1 MASFEKLEST
11 FSPNVQVRG
20 KQFEKLL
27 KWWLQTDPVY
37 SARLKKVWLWDEW
50 PGRDGADI
58 GIDLVAEAHDGGIW
72 AIQAKCIDP
81 KNSLRKSEVD
91 SFLAAS
97 SKSPFTFQLL
107 ITSTG
112 NLSANLLRAFSGRP
126 SALVTRAELA
136 SSEVDW
142 PASINHLATGKR
154 KKPRTPRKH
163 QKAAIADVL
172 GGFEISKRGQLI
184 MACGTGKTLTALFI
198 AKETEA
204 KRILVLLPS
213 LSLLSQT
220 LREWASSDF
229 KFEFLP
235 VCSDET
241 VSTPDAALG
250 SVSELG
256 FPVTTSPEEIAT
268 FLKRRSGNRVVFAT
282 YQSSPRI
289 AAAFAGGGIPKF
301 DLVIADEAHRCAGR
315 VSSDYGTVLDEDL
328 IPSKKLLF
336 MTATPRYFTGRVIK
350 EAKESDFE
358 VASMDDHQVF
368 GPVFHT
374 LSFSDAIDKKLLTDY
389 QVVIV
394 GVDDDTYL
402 EWVNEGQFVTIDG
415 TKVTDARS
423 LAAQIGLLKAMK
435 RFDLRRIISFHSR
448 VKKAKEFASSM
459 PEVLA
464 WMPKSQRPKG
474 TLISD
479 FVSGEMPTG
488 SRKVKLDRLATI
500 EPSERALLANARC
513 LTEGVDVP
521 ALDGVAFVDPRSSEV
536 DIVQAVGRAIRLADD
551 KKIGTIVLPIFIPT
565 NRDSSTALSDP
576 AFTGIWK
583 VLEALRSH
591 DSKLGESL
599 DELRREMGSGSR
611 VAEFPQR
618 ILLDLPE
625 RVGPSFTQ
633 AIQAKIVENT
643 TSSWEF
649 HFGVLQSF
657 VQREGHARVPQ
668 GQVESGVNVGS
679 WVATQRSMYRS
690 QNLASTRVVRLE
702 ALPLWSWNPYDDDWE
717 QGLSLILEFVDREG
731 HAQVPAQYRQAEFA
745 LGRWVSKRRTEFR
758 TGRLAVDR
766 AARLE
771 EIRGWTWTPHGD
783 QWERALSSF
792 KEYVDREGNAR
803 IPRGHLESGINLRT
817 WVMSQR
823 TEHRKGQLSPD
834 RVQRLEA
841 EPSWSWD
848 AREDRWENMFSLLVG
863 FVNREGTAQVPQDH
877 IEGGFNLGG
886 WVSNRRAEGRSG
898 RLSIDR
904 VKRLEALS
912 GWTWHQ
918 VDLRWQHSYLC
929 LKAFIEVN
937 GNAQVPKDYVVEN
950 VQLGSWVSNQRGKY
964 RSGQLPVERV
974 QLLDSLPGWTWK
986 SQTDQWGHA
995 FEILKTFVVR
1005 EGHADVAQNQVE
1017 DGFDLGRWVSK
1028 QRGKFRSGGLSG
1040 IQVQLLESLPG
1051 WTWNSL
1057 ESRWE
1062 EAFASLQTFVAR
1074 EGNCRVPKSHF
1085 ENGFNLGSW
1094 VQIQRLRFQKQLVPE
1109 DRVKRLESV
1118 PGWVWDQIDARWEES
1133 YSKLLDFVSREGHS
1147 RVPAKHREGS
1157 FKIGIWCDNQ
1167 RAKFRAG
1174 TLSNDRIS
1182 RLEELSGWSWNPLDD
1197 LWDEK
1202 FSVLARIL
1210 ENEGDD
1216 RIPRS
1221 RVEGGINVGSWVD
1234 SRRAEY
1240 RAGTLPADRIARLES
1255 LRGWS
1260 WDPHS
1265 DLWENGFLW
1274 LSNYVKREGNALVPA
1289 KHLEGD
1295 FTLGAWVNSQR
1306 SKYRQG
1312 KISSDRVQR
1321 LEAIPGWLWSVRGES

>member
-11 FSPNVQVRG
+11 FSPDVQVRG

-81 KNSLRKSEVD
+81 KNSLKKSEVD

-97 SKSPFTFQLL
+97 SKPPFTFQLL

-126 SALVTRAELA
+126 AALVTRAELA
-136 SSEVDW
+136 NSEVHW
-142 PASINHLATGKR
+142 PASINHLATGKP
-154 KKPRTPRKH
+154 KEPREPREH
-163 QKAAIADVL
+163 QEAAIVDVL
-172 GGFEISKRGQLI
+172 AGFEDSKRGQLI

-198 AKETEA
+198 AKEAEA

-256 FPVTTSPEEIAT
+256 FPVTTNPEEIAT

-315 VSSDYGTVLDEDL
+315 VSSDYGTVLDENL

-435 RFDLRRIISFHSR
+435 RFDLHRIISFHSR

-464 WMPKSQRPKG
+464 WMPKNQRPKG
-474 TLISD
+474 SLISD

-536 DIVQAVGRAIRLADD
+536 DIVQAVGRAIRLDD
-551 KKIGTIVLPIFIPT
+551 EKKIGTIVLPIFIPS
-565 NRDSSTALSDP
+565 NQDSSTALSDP

-611 VAEFPQR
+611 VADFPHK

-625 RVGPSFTQ
+625 RVDSSFTQ
-633 AIQAKIVENT
+633 AFRAKIVENT

-649 HFGVLQSF
+649 HFGVLENY
-657 VQREGHARVPQ
+657 VRREGHARVPQ
-668 GQVESGVNVGS
+668 NQVENGWNLGS
-679 WVATQRSMYRS
+679 WVGTQRIGFRTGRLSSERIARIENLPFWSWNVRKEVWDENYALLQKFCTREGHARVPFDHLEDGERLGAWVNNQRTKYVAGRLAAERAAKLESTPGWSWDAREHQWEEGFASLSEFVAQNGHSLVGQTYVQGEIKLGLWVS
-690 QNLASTRVVRLE
+690 QQRHMKRIGAIPSDRVARLE
-702 ALPLWSWNPYDDDWE
+702 ALPRWSWNSLSDRWE
-717 QGLSLILEFVDREG
+717 DGFSNLVKFVDREG
-731 HAQVPAQYRQAEFA
+731 HARVVTGFREGDFN
-745 LGRWVSKRRTEFR
+745 LSGWVTKQRASYSSGK
-758 TGRLAVDR
+758 LDAVR
-766 AARLE
+766 IARLE
-771 EIRGWTWTPHGD
+771 G
-783 QWERALSSF
+783 
-792 KEYVDREGNAR
+792 
-803 IPRGHLESGINLRT
+803 
-817 WVMSQR
+817 
-823 TEHRKGQLSPD
+823 
-834 RVQRLEA
+834 
-841 EPSWSWD
+841 
-848 AREDRWENMFSLLVG
+848 
-863 FVNREGTAQVPQDH
+863 
-877 IEGGFNLGG
+877 
-886 WVSNRRAEGRSG
+886 
-898 RLSIDR
+898 
-904 VKRLEALS
+904 
-912 GWTWHQ
+912 
-918 VDLRWQHSYLC
+918 
-929 LKAFIEVN
+929 
-937 GNAQVPKDYVVEN
+937 
-950 VQLGSWVSNQRGKY
+950 
-964 RSGQLPVERV
+964 
-974 QLLDSLPGWTWK
+974 LPGWSWSPFSGAWEEGFSSLTK
-986 SQTDQWGHA
+986 FA
-995 FEILKTFVVR
+995 ER
-1005 EGHADVAQNQVE
+1005 EGHCRVIKSYVQ
-1017 DGFDLGRWVSK
+1017 DGFKLGNWVSK
-1028 QRGKFRSGGLSG
+1028 QRGAYSSGKIDSD
-1040 IQVQLLESLPG
+1040 
-1051 WTWNSL
+1051 
-1057 ESRWE
+1057 R
-1062 EAFASLQTFVAR
+1062 VAR
-1074 EGNCRVPKSHF
+1074 
-1085 ENGFNLGSW
+1085 
-1094 VQIQRLRFQKQLVPE
+1094 
-1109 DRVKRLESV
+1109 LEAM
-1118 PGWVWDQIDARWEES
+1118 P
-1133 YSKLLDFVSREGHS
+1133 
-1147 RVPAKHREGS
+1147 
-1157 FKIGIWCDNQ
+1157 
-1167 RAKFRAG
+1167 
-1174 TLSNDRIS
+1174 
-1182 RLEELSGWSWNPLDD
+1182 GWSWNPFKDEWEENFLLLQSFSLRESHTQVPRGRTTAELKLA
-1197 LWDEK
+1197 LWVVAQR
-1202 FSVLARIL
+1202 S
-1210 ENEGDD
+1210 D
-1216 RIPRS
+1216 RRS
-1221 RVEGGINVGSWVD
+1221 RNMPD
-1234 SRRAEY
+1234 
-1240 RAGTLPADRIARLES
+1240 DRIARLEA
-1255 LRGWS
+1255 LPGWS
-1260 WDPHS
+1260 WDPMADRWEEGFAHLQQFALRETHTRVPQGFIENEFRLGQWVSAQRSAGNSNKLSEDRIHRLEALPGWVWNLRDAEWEEAFALLEQFTKVEGHS
-1265 DLWENGFLW
+1265 LIPR
-1274 LSNYVKREGNALVPA
+1274 SA
-1289 KHLEGD
+1289 KVGD
-1295 FTLGAWVNSQR
+1295 FNLGAWTRHQRVRFKDGGLSDSQIRRLEELPGWQWVR
-1306 SKYRQG
+1306 SK
-1312 KISSDRVQR
+1312 K
-1321 LEAIPGWLWSVRGES
+1321 

>member
-11 FSPNVQVRG
+11 FSPDVQVRG
-20 KQFEKLL
+20 KQFEMLL

-81 KNSLRKSEVD
+81 KNSLKKSEVD

-97 SKSPFTFQLL
+97 SKPPFTFQLL

-112 NLSANLLRAFSGRP
+112 SLSANLLRAFSDRP
-126 SALVTRAELA
+126 AALVTRAELA
-136 SSEVDW
+136 ASEVDW

-163 QKAAIADVL
+163 QKSAIADVL
-172 GGFEISKRGQLI
+172 AGFEKSKRGQLI

-256 FPVTTSPEEIAT
+256 FPVTTNPEEIAT

-315 VSSDYGTVLDEDL
+315 VSSDYGTVLDENL

-435 RFDLRRIISFHSR
+435 RFDLHRIISFHSR

-464 WMPKSQRPKG
+464 WMPKNQRPKG
-474 TLISD
+474 SLISD

-500 EPSERALLANARC
+500 EPTERALLANARC

-551 KKIGTIVLPIFIPT
+551 KKIGTIVLPIFIS
-565 NRDSSTALSDP
+565 DSQDP
-576 AFTGIWK
+576 SISLDDPSFQNIWK
-583 VLEALRSH
+583 VIDALRSH
-591 DSKLGESL
+591 DTKLGESL
-599 DELRREMGSGSR
+599 DEIRRGMGSGISTEQFPRKIHFDLPSR
-611 VAEFPQR
+611 VDVTFAASMEAR
-618 ILLDLPE
+618 
-625 RVGPSFTQ
+625 
-633 AIQAKIVENT
+633 IVEHA
-643 TSSWEF
+643 TSTWEF
-649 HFGVLQSF
+649 MFGLLERF
-657 VQREGHARVPQ
+657 VAREGSSQVPQ
-668 GQVESGVNVGS
+668 NHIEKGFKLGNWTGSRRVEGRAGRLS
-679 WVATQRSMYRS
+679 ADRIE
-690 QNLASTRVVRLE
+690 RLE
-702 ALPLWSWNPYDDDWE
+702 ALP
-717 QGLSLILEFVDREG
+717 
-731 HAQVPAQYRQAEFA
+731 
-745 LGRWVSKRRTEFR
+745 
-758 TGRLAVDR
+758 
-766 AARLE
+766 
-771 EIRGWTWTPHGD
+771 
-783 QWERALSSF
+783 
-792 KEYVDREGNAR
+792 
-803 IPRGHLESGINLRT
+803 
-817 WVMSQR
+817 
-823 TEHRKGQLSPD
+823 
-834 RVQRLEA
+834 
-841 EPSWSWD
+841 
-848 AREDRWENMFSLLVG
+848 
-863 FVNREGTAQVPQDH
+863 
-877 IEGGFNLGG
+877 
-886 WVSNRRAEGRSG
+886 
-898 RLSIDR
+898 
-904 VKRLEALS
+904 
-912 GWTWHQ
+912 GWTWHVIDERWEVAFSCLEEFARRYGNCRVPQ
-918 VDLRWQHSYLC
+918 DLVVDGL
-929 LKAFIEVN
+929 
-937 GNAQVPKDYVVEN
+937 G
-950 VQLGSWVSNQRGKY
+950 LGSWVSNQKTQY
-964 RSGQLPVERV
+964 RSGRIPSDRIQRLEA
-974 QLLDSLPGWTWK
+974 LPGWTWNLIEDRWND
-986 SQTDQWGHA
+986 SY
-995 FEILKTFVVR
+995 ILLKGFISR
-1005 EGHADVAQNQVE
+1005 EGHANVSQNQIE
-1017 DGFDLGRWVSK
+1017 NGFNLGRWVSK
-1028 QRGKFRSGGLSG
+1028 QRAANKGGKLSGERVKLLEDLPGWAWDALSSQWDEGFAKLEKFSQREGHTVVPKNHVEDGLNLGSWISTQKLRKRDRKISAERIARLESINGWVWDSDEERWEWGFSILKMFVDREGHARVPAKYSEDEFNLGIWCDNQRGKHRAGTLSEGRTKRLEGLSQWSWNPRNETWEDALCLLRKIVERTG
-1040 IQVQLLESLPG
+1040 SVRIAESHVEEGLNTANWIGSRRIEYRKGKLSQERISQLESLPG
-1051 WTWNSL
+1051 WTWDPHSEL
-1057 ESRWE
+1057 WE
-1062 EAFASLQTFVAR
+1062 QGFASLSKYVEFHGTSQ
-1074 EGNCRVPKSHF
+1074 VPATHVEDEF
-1085 ENGFNLGSW
+1085 RLGSW
-1094 VQIQRLRFQKQLVPE
+1094 VNTQRTKHRSGKLAP
-1109 DRVKRLESV
+1109 DRVE
-1118 PGWVWDQIDARWEES
+1118 
-1133 YSKLLDFVSREGHS
+1133 
-1147 RVPAKHREGS
+1147 
-1157 FKIGIWCDNQ
+1157 
-1167 RAKFRAG
+1167 
-1174 TLSNDRIS
+1174 
-1182 RLEELSGWSWNPLDD
+1182 
-1197 LWDEK
+1197 
-1202 FSVLARIL
+1202 
-1210 ENEGDD
+1210 
-1216 RIPRS
+1216 
-1221 RVEGGINVGSWVD
+1221 
-1234 SRRAEY
+1234 
-1240 RAGTLPADRIARLES
+1240 
-1255 LRGWS
+1255 
-1260 WDPHS
+1260 
-1265 DLWENGFLW
+1265 
-1274 LSNYVKREGNALVPA
+1274 
-1289 KHLEGD
+1289 
-1295 FTLGAWVNSQR
+1295 
-1306 SKYRQG
+1306 
-1312 KISSDRVQR
+1312 R
-1321 LEAIPGWLWSVRGES
+1321 LEALPSWAWSLRD

>member
-11 FSPNVQVRG
+11 FSPDVQVRG

-27 KWWLQTDPVY
+27 KWWLQSDPVY

-81 KNSLRKSEVD
+81 KNSLKKSEVD

-126 SALVTRAELA
+126 AALATRAELA

-142 PASINHLATGKR
+142 PLSINDLATGKP
-154 KKPRTPRKH
+154 KEPREPREH
-163 QKAAIADVL
+163 QEAAIADVL
-172 GGFEISKRGQLI
+172 AGFEDSRRGQLI

-256 FPVTTSPEEIAT
+256 FPVTTDPEAIAT

-315 VSSDYGTVLDEDL
+315 VSSDYGTVLDEGL

-435 RFDLRRIISFHSR
+435 
-448 VKKAKEFASSM
+448 KAKEFASSM

-474 TLISD
+474 SLISD

-521 ALDGVAFVDPRSSEV
+521 TLDGVAFVDPRSSEV
-536 DIVQAVGRAIRLADD
+536 DIVQAVGRAIRLSDD
-551 KKIGTIVLPIFIPT
+551 KKIGTIVLPIFIP
-565 NRDSSTALSDP
+565 NSQDP
-576 AFTGIWK
+576 SVSLDDPSFQSIWK
-583 VLEALRSH
+583 VIDALRSH
-591 DSKLGESL
+591 DTKLGESL
-599 DELRREMGSGSR
+599 DEIRRGMGSGNSSEQFPKKIQFDLPSR
-611 VAEFPQR
+611 VDASFATAFEAQIVTKTTSNWEFMIGLLEHFVRREGNSRVPSGHLENGLALGAWVGTQR
-618 ILLDLPE
+618 YTFGTGSLADDRVARLEGLPGWSWDTRADRWELAYSSLEEFVRREGDARVPTNHSENGFDLGTWVTNQRTNFSRGKLFPE
-625 RVGPSFTQ
+625 RV
-633 AIQAKIVENT
+633 A
-643 TSSWEF
+643 
-649 HFGVLQSF
+649 
-657 VQREGHARVPQ
+657 
-668 GQVESGVNVGS
+668 
-679 WVATQRSMYRS
+679 
-690 QNLASTRVVRLE
+690 RLE
-702 ALPLWSWNPYDDDWE
+702 ALPGWSWNTFDDRWDE
-717 QGLSLILEFVDREG
+717 VFSMLNQFIEREG
-731 HAQVPAQYRQAEFA
+731 HAQVPVRHLENGFA
-745 LGRWVSKRRTEFR
+745 LGAWVANQRTKYVNDSL
-758 TGRLAVDR
+758 GRELTE
-766 AARLE
+766 RLE
-771 EIRGWTWTPHGD
+771 GLSGWAWKPFDNAWEDAYGLLERFVAREGTAAVPKNHYEGD
-783 QWERALSSF
+783 LNLGNWVANQRSIFAKGGLPADRISRLENVSGWFWSSKDRRWEQGFTLLER
-792 KEYVDREGNAR
+792 YVLREGNAR
-803 IPRGHLESGINLRT
+803 ITTNHIEQGVRLGSWVGTQRRQYKNGTLSSDRVTRLESLVLWT
-817 WVMSQR
+817 WDTLDSR
-823 TEHRKGQLSPD
+823 WD
-834 RVQRLEA
+834 EA
-841 EPSWSWD
+841 FEILCSYV
-848 AREDRWENMFSLLVG
+848 E
-863 FVNREGTAQVPQDH
+863 REGSALVPQRH
-877 IEGGFNLGG
+877 IEGGFFLGA
-886 WVSNRRAEGRSG
+886 WVANQRNSFKGGILSADRAG
-898 RLSIDR
+898 RLANLTGWLWETRSSEWDR
-904 VKRLEALS
+904 KFSLLE
-912 GWTWHQ
+912 
-918 VDLRWQHSYLC
+918 
-929 LKAFIEVN
+929 
-937 GNAQVPKDYVVEN
+937 
-950 VQLGSWVSNQRGKY
+950 
-964 RSGQLPVERV
+964 
-974 QLLDSLPGWTWK
+974 
-986 SQTDQWGHA
+986 
-995 FEILKTFVVR
+995 TFVIHQRNAHVPT
-1005 EGHADVAQNQVE
+1005 GVLAT
-1017 DGFDLGRWVSK
+1017 WVSK
-1028 QRGKFRSGGLSG
+1028 QRRDFKNG
-1040 IQVQLLESLPG
+1040 ILPPDQVARLETLPG
-1051 WTWNSL
+1051 WKWNPNDDAWERAFSL
-1057 ESRWE
+1057 LEEFVTREENANVPTDHVEAGFDLGPWVSRQRRVFAKEKLSSDRVARFQALPGWSWDVLDSRWD
-1062 EAFASLQTFVAR
+1062 EAFGILVAY
-1074 EGNCRVPKSHF
+1074 V
-1085 ENGFNLGSW
+1085 
-1094 VQIQRLRFQKQLVPE
+1094 
-1109 DRVKRLESV
+1109 DRVGSSRVHLRHVEDGFALGNWVSSQRVNFRTGKLSADRGARLQV
-1118 PGWVWDQIDARWEES
+1118 LPGWSWDRFGEKWEYAYSLLEEFAMRQGDAVVPH
-1133 YSKLLDFVSREGHS
+1133 KHQEGGFALGQW
-1147 RVPAKHREGS
+1147 VGV
-1157 FKIGIWCDNQ
+1157 Q
-1167 RAKFRAG
+1167 RRKFRAG
-1174 TLSNDRIS
+1174 KLSP
-1182 RLEELSGWSWNPLDD
+1182 EQ
-1197 LWDEK
+1197 
-1202 FSVLARIL
+1202 V
-1210 ENEGDD
+1210 
-1216 RIPRS
+1216 
-1221 RVEGGINVGSWVD
+1221 
-1234 SRRAEY
+1234 
-1240 RAGTLPADRIARLES
+1240 ARLEK
-1255 LRGWS
+1255 
-1260 WDPHS
+1260 
-1265 DLWENGFLW
+1265 
-1274 LSNYVKREGNALVPA
+1274 V
-1289 KHLEGD
+1289 
-1295 FTLGAWVNSQR
+1295 
-1306 SKYRQG
+1306 
-1312 KISSDRVQR
+1312 
-1321 LEAIPGWLWSVRGES
+1321 PGWKWA